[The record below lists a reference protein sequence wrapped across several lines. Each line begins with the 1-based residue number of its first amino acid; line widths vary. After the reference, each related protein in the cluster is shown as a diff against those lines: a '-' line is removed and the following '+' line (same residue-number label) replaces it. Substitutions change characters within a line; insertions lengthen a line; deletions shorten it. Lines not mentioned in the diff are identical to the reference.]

1 LRIASA
7 TVHNKERR
15 AIFSRIS
22 VRPIGECIVLLKLLG
37 IVLAVSALGG
47 LYMVFLALQAGDVSG
62 ALLFFGFVLLLGLPA
77 FACLRRWNTAC
88 AVDATE
94 ENANAPA
101 RFVPHWFMMAA
112 LILTALAVLAALVIP
127 LVLR

>member
-1 LRIASA
+1 M
-7 TVHNKERR
+7 
-15 AIFSRIS
+15 
-22 VRPIGECIVLLKLLG
+22 LLKILG
-37 IVLAVSALGG
+37 ILLAVSALGG

-77 FACLRRWNTAC
+77 YACLRRWNTTC

-94 ENANAPA
+94 ESAYAPV

>member
-1 LRIASA
+1 MLQKI
-7 TVHNKERR
+7 
-15 AIFSRIS
+15 
-22 VRPIGECIVLLKLLG
+22 LG
-37 IVLAVSALGG
+37 ILLAVSALGG

-77 FACLRRWNTAC
+77 FACLRQWNTAC

-94 ENANAPA
+94 ENANAQTPV
-101 RFVPHWFMMAA
+101 RFVPHRFMMAA

>member
-1 LRIASA
+1 
-7 TVHNKERR
+7 
-15 AIFSRIS
+15 
-22 VRPIGECIVLLKLLG
+22 VLLKILG
-37 IVLAVSALGG
+37 ILLAVSALGG

-77 FACLRRWNTAC
+77 FACLRRWNQECSIDSAG
-88 AVDATE
+88 
-94 ENANAPA
+94 ENAEPPAPV

>member
-1 LRIASA
+1 M
-7 TVHNKERR
+7 
-15 AIFSRIS
+15 
-22 VRPIGECIVLLKLLG
+22 LLKILG
-37 IVLAVSALGG
+37 ILLAVSALGG

-94 ENANAPA
+94 ESANAPV

-112 LILTALAVLAALVIP
+112 LILTALAVLAAIVIP
-127 LVLR
+127 LVFR